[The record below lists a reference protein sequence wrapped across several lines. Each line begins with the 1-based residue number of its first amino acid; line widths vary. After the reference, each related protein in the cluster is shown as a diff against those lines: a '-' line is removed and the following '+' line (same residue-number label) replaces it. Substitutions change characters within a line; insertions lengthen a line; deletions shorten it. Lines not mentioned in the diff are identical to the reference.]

1 MALSVEELESDAALV
16 SAVQAG
22 DTEAFAVLFRRHYDG
37 VRRVCARRLGSIVDA
52 DEVAQAAFVRAYERI
67 DRCGGDRR
75 FGGWVQVIAH
85 NLCIDTARAQAR
97 TVLDDDPGKAAAADG
112 RGPEEALLQGERVRL
127 VHEALATLPGRQRDV
142 VVARDLHGRRPTEIA
157 AAFGISLSAVDSLL
171 LRGRRRLASA
181 VETIGAETGAA
192 APGTLAT
199 ATAAAGGAS
208 SGGPLARAAEA
219 FSTLAARV
227 GHQVA
232 ANLGMVPGPTHP
244 GARLAAVAAVMAA
257 LAPMGGP
264 APEPAPLVAVP
275 IEAGVAAPASPAV
288 APAEPVAVPAAPA
301 EPVAPVAPTPP
312 AAPAPAAAPAPP
324 AAPAAPGGPEVVGVP
339 LSAVPV
345 AELLDRVV
353 APAIRLTRLGR

>member
-1 MALSVEELESDAALV
+1 MARHFCTLAPVALSVEELESDAALV

-22 DTEAFAVLFRRHYDG
+22 DADAFAVLFRRHYDG

-67 DRCGGDRR
+67 DRCAGDRR

-85 NLCIDTARAQAR
+85 NLRIDTVRAQAR

-112 RGPEEALLQGERVRL
+112 RGPEETLLQGEQVRL

-157 AAFGISLSAVDSLL
+157 AALGISLSAVDSLL

-181 VETIGAETGAA
+181 VETIGAETGTA

-199 ATAAAGGAS
+199 VTAAAGGAS
-208 SGGPLARAAEA
+208 SGGPFARAAEA

-232 ANLGMVPGPTHP
+232 ANLGMVPGASSP
-244 GARLAAVAAVMAA
+244 GARLAAVAAVLAA
-257 LAPMGGP
+257 LAPGGGS
-264 APEPAPLVAVP
+264 APEPAAPAAVP
-275 IEAGVAAPASPAV
+275 VDAAVVAPVPPAV
-288 APAEPVAVPAAPA
+288 AAVEPVAVPAAPA
-301 EPVAPVAPTPP
+301 EPVAPAPPTPP
-312 AAPAPAAAPAPP
+312 VASPAAAPAPP
-324 AAPAAPGGPEVVGVP
+324 SAPAPRLRPRPSPRLRTGRVQSGRVP
-339 LSAVPV
+339 
-345 AELLDRVV
+345 R
-353 APAIRLTRLGR
+353 RR